1 MNTYKVTYQIISTH
15 PEIGDY
21 TADTDYLRVEAP
33 TAAEA
38 KRRLRAAAE
47 TANIRIVI
55 VSALNEDAAFER
67 RVRSAER
74 ARALN

>member
-1 MNTYKVTYQIISTH
+1 MNTYKVTYRTISTH

-21 TADTDYLRVEAP
+21 TADTDYLRVEAS

-38 KRRLRAAAE
+38 KNRLRAAAA
-47 TANIRIVI
+47 TASIRIVI